1 MADVFTKEQR
11 SNVMRQ
17 VKSNK
22 NKSTELKLI
31 AFFKSNQITGW
42 RRNYPLFGKPDFVF
56 PLIKVA
62 IFVDGCFW
70 HGHNCRNTTPKDNA
84 EYWSKKVDRNKNR
97 DIEVNKALEGKKWTV
112 VRLWECELKNENTM
126 KEKLP
131 ITSACSDC
139 QAHFALRNFA

>member
-11 SNVMRQ
+11 SKVMRQ

-31 AFFKSNQITGW
+31 AFFKANKIKGW
-42 RRNYPLFGKPDFVF
+42 RRNYPLFGKPDFTF
-56 PLIKVA
+56 PTIKVA

-97 DIEVNKALEGKKWTV
+97 DTEVNKALERKKWTV

-126 KEKLP
+126 NEKLP
-131 ITSACSDC
+131 ITSGLAK
-139 QAHFALRNFA
+139 LGLK